1 MDRREVTAR
10 KPYSNPAPA
19 GLALLQY
26 PHLQLPL
33 TPACGTRTAAR
44 VPRVLY
50 GSTRGIRSRHPPPS
64 KKSLRVQTNHLVFV
78 QAAVGVCPK
87 GGVSAAESLTAR
99 ACSVEDNRAAG
110 SACSEPGAA
119 SGPVKTAEVIRMLLN
134 WQCNEAQRFP
144 LMYGLLCSRAQLTA
158 PQCLSVVR
166 IRLIP
171 CTSLRL

>member
-1 MDRREVTAR
+1 MWHA
-10 KPYSNPAPA
+10 N
-19 GLALLQY
+19 
-26 PHLQLPL
+26 
-33 TPACGTRTAAR
+33 
-44 VPRVLY
+44 
-50 GSTRGIRSRHPPPS
+50 GSTRATRAVRQHAWHPIPSPPPS

-134 WQCNEAQRFP
+134 WQLQAQLFP
-144 LMYGLLCSRAQLTA
+144 LMYGLLCSRAQPTA
-158 PQCLSVVR
+158 PQCLGVVR

-171 CTSLRL
+171 CTWLRLHSPDSLGRRR